1 LQLSIAFVPRTRAT
15 FSNLLSCLTLLS
27 KDRSGWFTI
36 YLQSMM
42 RVSNALA
49 AAAASLLVGRVVA
62 NVDPIVIKGSKF
74 FYSTNG
80 TQL

>member
-1 LQLSIAFVPRTRAT
+1 LFNVSAIQSKTSLHK
-15 FSNLLSCLTLLS
+15 LLLS
-27 KDRSGWFTI
+27 KDRSVWFTI